1 MKKIRDFHNMIFLI
15 FIQNL
20 VLKLTIFQP
29 PQLRDFSP
37 SFPATGI
44 SLARAGGPWG
54 SSEIWKLWDLNF
66 PPRLNLGRK
75 PETYY
80 RVNLTTAML
89 HKCLLTRTMTKSR
102 QVHTLE
108 KYLFNPKANHFRI
121 ISTVKRT
128 AKTKLTI
135 FRMNFNS
142 SLSCRLMSSKQRD
155 KLKSA

>member
-1 MKKIRDFHNMIFLI
+1 MVFFGSFFLHLPSPAVLNRDIYENKTLI
-15 FIQNL
+15 
-20 VLKLTIFQP
+20 KM
-29 PQLRDFSP
+29 SP

-44 SLARAGGPWG
+44 SLARAGEPWG
-54 SSEIWKLWDLNF
+54 SSETWKLWDLNF
-66 PPRLNLGRK
+66 PPLLNSGRK
-75 PETYY
+75 PETYCK
-80 RVNLTTAML
+80 LTVTVQWL
-89 HKCLLTRTMTKSR
+89 HKCLLTRTITKSR

-108 KYLFNPKANHFRI
+108 KYLFNPKANHFSI

-155 KLKSA
+155 KLKLA